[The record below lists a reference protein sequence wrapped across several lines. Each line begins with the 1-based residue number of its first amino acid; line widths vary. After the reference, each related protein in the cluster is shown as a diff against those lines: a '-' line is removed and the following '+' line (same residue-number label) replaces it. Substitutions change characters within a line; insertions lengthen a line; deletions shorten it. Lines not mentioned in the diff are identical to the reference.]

1 MASVDDCSGTSEKN
15 GKAVLAD
22 DNKIEK
28 DGCLEDSQSS
38 PLPAKVDGPTLDSPT
53 YWEQQEMQQKEQE
66 EIEMKSK
73 AETELQNNQGIK
85 RIKRKC
91 PVEELDDYLKKKPTQ

>member
-1 MASVDDCSGTSEKN
+1 
-15 GKAVLAD
+15 
-22 DNKIEK
+22 
-28 DGCLEDSQSS
+28 
-38 PLPAKVDGPTLDSPT
+38 
-53 YWEQQEMQQKEQE
+53 MQQKEQE

-91 PVEELDDYLKKKPTQ
+91 PVDELDDYLKKKPTQ